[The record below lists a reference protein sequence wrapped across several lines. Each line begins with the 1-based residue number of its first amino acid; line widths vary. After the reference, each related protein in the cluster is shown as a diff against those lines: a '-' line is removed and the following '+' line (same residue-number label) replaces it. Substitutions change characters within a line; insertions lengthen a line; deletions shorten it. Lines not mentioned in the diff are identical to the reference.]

1 MISQQTAEVFAIM
14 DEGTAFAA
22 MMISK
27 IYSMDVL
34 RKIRGCSSN
43 CGW

>member
-1 MISQQTAEVFAIM
+1 MAEVFAIM

-22 MMISK
+22 MIRSK

-34 RKIRGCSSN
+34 HEVR
-43 CGW
+43 